1 MLTYNSLENM
11 NDRKTIS
18 ILEKLF
24 HNSTRDNHAGLVY
37 IYIYIQKEELVSQ
50 ILTFSET
57 ISLFSLTDSYIQL
70 KIFNKNLNF
79 EGDTTIIRQI
89 LVSLVTIN

>member
-24 HNSTRDNHAGLVY
+24 HNSTRDDHAGLVY
-37 IYIYIQKEELVSQ
+37 IYIYIYIYIYTKGRTS
-50 ILTFSET
+50 
-57 ISLFSLTDSYIQL
+57 ISN
-70 KIFNKNLNF
+70 FN
-79 EGDTTIIRQI
+79 I
-89 LVSLVTIN
+89 